1 MRQKITLDMDT
12 MTLATEMSE
21 GNPGGLSV
29 VVALLK
35 KELPGLMCLLNLDD
49 MNIRGCQ
56 IWVGYKDYCK
66 EDLNAFIK
74 AAQERDPK
82 MVEMINANC
91 LYDGYT
97 EMAVTGGASYK
108 NVPDSSQLTI

>member
-1 MRQKITLDMDT
+1 MRNKITLGMST
-12 MTLATEMSE
+12 MTMAVDMSE

-29 VVALLK
+29 VAKLLK
-35 KELPGLMCLLNLDD
+35 LGLRGTVCLLNLDD

-66 EDLNAFIK
+66 EDIDAFIK
-74 AAQERDPK
+74 AAKERDPK

-91 LYDGYT
+91 IYDDYT
-97 EMAVTGGASYK
+97 ETAVTSGASYRK
-108 NVPDSSQLTI
+108 NSALTG